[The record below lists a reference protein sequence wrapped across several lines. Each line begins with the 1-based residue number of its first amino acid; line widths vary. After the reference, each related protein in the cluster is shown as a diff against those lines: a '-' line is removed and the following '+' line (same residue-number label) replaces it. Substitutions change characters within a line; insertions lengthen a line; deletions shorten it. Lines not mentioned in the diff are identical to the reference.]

1 MTNRPN
7 KDRTKDQTKN
17 RAKDQNKDRTKDQNK
32 EKAKPDDAASNLELK
47 QVIAEGQT
55 ANSSLKSVFH
65 ELEAKLSS
73 IPEDK
78 AVLILQ
84 EVTKL
89 IETASASKT
98 ANSNDVLGTINDNIR
113 SSIEAVIIT
122 ELEDWIRN
130 RLPTVFSETIAS
142 QMPSSQL
149 SEDES
154 TPDND
159 ADK

>member
-1 MTNRPN
+1 MPSRQI
-7 KDRTKDQTKN
+7 KD
-17 RAKDQNKDRTKDQNK
+17 RAKDR
-32 EKAKPDDAASNLELK
+32 AKTNDAASILELK
-47 QVIAEGQT
+47 QVISKGQS
-55 ANSSLKSVFH
+55 ADSSLKSVLH

-89 IETASASKT
+89 IETASVSK
-98 ANSNDVLGTINDNIR
+98 AAISSDLSNTFNDNIR
-113 SSIEAVIIT
+113 SSIEAVIIK

-130 RLPTVFSETIAS
+130 RLPTVFSETIS
-142 QMPSSQL
+142 RQL
-149 SEDES
+149 SEDKSSPE
-154 TPDND
+154 ND